1 MIILDTD
8 ILSLVQRDDAPAG
21 MQIRARIAQL
31 PPDQLI
37 ATTIVSYQEQSKGWL
52 AFVAKARTKN
62 QLLAAYTYL
71 QQHLD
76 DYRNMRVLPF
86 DRLASDRFDHLRAA
100 HPRAGTLDLRI
111 AAITL
116 RHGALLVTRN
126 TKDFREIHALQI
138 DDWTNP

>member
-62 QLLAAYTYL
+62 
-71 QQHLD
+71 
-76 DYRNMRVLPF
+76 
-86 DRLASDRFDHLRAA
+86 
-100 HPRAGTLDLRI
+100 
-111 AAITL
+111 
-116 RHGALLVTRN
+116 
-126 TKDFREIHALQI
+126 
-138 DDWTNP
+138 